1 MKNLLEIKNLHT
13 YFETRRGQ
21 IKAVN
26 GVSCTIEEGKTL
38 GLVGESGSGKSQ
50 TAMSILQLFEPNQK
64 IYGGEIIFEGEKI
77 SSFNRSQMEKIRG
90 NDISMIF
97 QEPMSSLNPV
107 FTVEKQISEV
117 LILHKKM
124 DKKEAAKRV
133 EELLAQVK
141 IPNPHVVAKQYPF
154 ELSGGMN
161 QRVMIAMALA
171 CEPKLLIAD
180 EPTTALDV
188 TIQAQILKLMN
199 ELKEK
204 QNTSILFI
212 NHDLGVIN
220 QMADE
225 VAVMYCGQIVEQSP
239 VDYIFKHNI
248 TKYNHPYTIAL
259 LNSIPAITSDRNE
272 RLDII
277 PGSVPHPLNLPSGC
291 KFADRCKYATEKCRK
306 EMPELV
312 SVNENQKIR
321 CHYPNREERENG
333 EQ

>member
-1 MKNLLEIKNLHT
+1 MSLLEIKNLHT
-13 YFETRRGQ
+13 YFETRRGL

-26 GVSCTIEEGKTL
+26 DVSFTVDAGKTL

-50 TAMSILQLFEPNQK
+50 TAMSILQLFESNQK
-64 IYGGEIIFEGEKI
+64 IYDGEIIFDGEKI
-77 SSFNRSQMEKIRG
+77 SDYKTSQMEDIRG
-90 NDISMIF
+90 NAISMIF

-117 LILHKKM
+117 LILHRGM
-124 DKKEAAKRV
+124 NKKEVAKRC
-133 EELLAQVK
+133 EELLASVK

-188 TIQAQILKLMN
+188 TIQAQILRLMN
-199 ELKEK
+199 DLKEK
-204 QNTSILFI
+204 AGTSILFI
-212 NHDLGVIN
+212 THDLGVIN

-239 VDYIFKHNI
+239 VEFIFKHDI
-248 TKYNHPYTIAL
+248 TDYNHPYTIAL
-259 LNSIPAITSDRNE
+259 LNSIPSITSDRNE

-277 PGSVPHPLNLPSGC
+277 PGSVPHPLNLPKGC
-291 KFADRCKYATEKCRK
+291 KFADRCKFATKKCIE
-306 EMPELV
+306 EMPDLV

-321 CHYPNREERENG
+321 CHYPNRKEREASGN
-333 EQ
+333 

>member
-1 MKNLLEIKNLHT
+1 MSLLEIKNLHT
-13 YFETRRGQ
+13 YFETRRGL

-26 GVSCTIEEGKTL
+26 DVSFTVDAGKTL

-50 TAMSILQLFEPNQK
+50 TAMSILQLFESNQK
-64 IYGGEIIFEGEKI
+64 IYDGEIIFDGEKI
-77 SSFNRSQMEKIRG
+77 SDFKTSQMEHIRG
-90 NDISMIF
+90 NAISMIF

-117 LILHKKM
+117 LILHKGM
-124 DKKEAAKRV
+124 NKKEAAKRC
-133 EELLAQVK
+133 EELLAAVK

-188 TIQAQILKLMN
+188 TIQAQILRLMN
-199 ELKEK
+199 DLKERAG
-204 QNTSILFI
+204 TSILFI
-212 NHDLGVIN
+212 THDLGVIN

-239 VDYIFKHNI
+239 VEFIFKHDI
-248 TKYNHPYTIAL
+248 TDFNHPYTVAL
-259 LNSIPAITSDRNE
+259 LNSIPSITSDRNE

-277 PGSVPHPLNLPSGC
+277 PGSVPHPLNLPKGC
-291 KFADRCKYATEKCRK
+291 KFADRCKYATKKCI
-306 EMPELV
+306 EVMPDLV

-321 CHYPNREERENG
+321 CHYPNRKEREEN